1 MAKITETYLYGS
13 KNNEL
18 FTQSWN
24 VEDAKGRV
32 LITHGMG
39 EHSDCYSEVVS
50 RLNNKGWNVSA
61 WDMAGHGKSEGKRG
75 YIDSFDTFEND
86 FLAVIN
92 HFKSKNEPLV
102 LFAHSLGGLVLL
114 KTLLA
119 HKVSDVAAVNL
130 SSPLIGL
137 AIEAPAWKLKFAEL
151 ASKWAPKIT
160 LWNEVRYRNL
170 TRDEDFLETYGAD
183 PLRHDKISPNLFM
196 GILESLYY
204 VNDLASELSV
214 PFQLQVAGEDK
225 IVDSNKSIDFFEKV
239 SSSIKELKVYN
250 DSYHEIY
257 NDLDKEYPLKDLIN
271 FVSRFERK
279 PND

>member
-1 MAKITETYLYGS
+1 MAEITETYLYGS

-24 VEDAKGRV
+24 VEEAKGRV

-39 EHSDCYSEVVS
+39 EHSDCYPEVIS
-50 RLNNKGWNVSA
+50 LLNNKGWNVSA
-61 WDMAGHGKSEGKRG
+61 WDLPGHGKSEGKRG
-75 YIDSFDTFEND
+75 YIDSFETYEND
-86 FLAVIN
+86 FVTIIN
-92 HFKSKNEPLV
+92 HFKTKSEPLV

-114 KTLLA
+114 KTLLT
-119 HKVSDVAAVNL
+119 HKIEGIAAVNL

-137 AIEAPAWKLKFAEL
+137 AIEAPAWKLKVAEL

-160 LWNEVRYRNL
+160 LWNEVRCRDL

-204 VNDLASELSV
+204 VNDLASDFSI

-225 IVDSNKSIDFFEKV
+225 IVDSNKSIDFFEKI
-239 SSSIKELKVYN
+239 SSSTKELKVYN

-257 NDLDKEYPLKDLIN
+257 NDIDKEYPLKDLIN

-279 PND
+279 A